1 MGMRSVRLKILMTG
15 VLCLGLTAM
24 LLAKVSRPA
33 STANARVPQPVSR
46 SFDFLYRIRLSPPAG
61 SKEMRVWIPLPSS
74 GPFQTISQLE
84 QKTPRPFHI
93 YSDPRYGNRY
103 AYFSATASKMKS
115 PPAIQLTFH
124 AVRFEDRV
132 SLSTEGHASVPL
144 PGDLAAFLQPDRLV
158 PTDGVIGELA
168 REQIRGLTNSLQK
181 ARKIYEYVTAT
192 MHYDHAGN
200 GWGRGDALWACDSHH
215 GNCTDFHSLFIGMAR
230 AAGIPARFQIG
241 FPLPENRGQTKVS
254 GYHCWAEFYQ
264 GGVGWVPIDAALAAQ
279 EPAKHDYFFGAVDA
293 NRVLF
298 SMGRDLELTPAPR
311 EGPLNYIVYPYV
323 EVDGKPYSDY
333 QKDFS
338 AIDSVTSSEVS
349 SR

>member
-1 MGMRSVRLKILMTG
+1 MKGVRLKTLMGG
-15 VLCLGLTAM
+15 VICLGGTVM
-24 LLAKVSRPA
+24 LVAKVPKPA
-33 STANARVPQPVSR
+33 STSNASALQPVSR
-46 SFDFLYRIRLSPPAG
+46 SFDFLYRITLSPPAG

-74 GPFQTISQLE
+74 GPFQTISQLTL
-84 QKTPRPFHI
+84 KTPRPFHI

-103 AYFSATASKMKS
+103 AYFAATSKMES
-115 PPAIQLTFH
+115 PAEIQLTFH

-132 SLSTEGHASVPL
+132 SLSRESRARVPL
-144 PGDLAAFLQPDRLV
+144 PESPSAFLQPDKLV

-168 REQIRGLTNSLQK
+168 RKQTQGLTNSLQK
-181 ARKIYEYVTAT
+181 ARKIYEYVTAV
-192 MHYDHAGN
+192 MHYDHEGT

-241 FPLPENRGQTKVS
+241 FPLSEKRGQTTIS
-254 GYHCWAEFYQ
+254 GYHCWAEFYLN
-264 GGVGWVPIDAALAAQ
+264 GVGWVPIDAALASQ
-279 EPAKHDYFFGAVDA
+279 DPAKHEYVFGAVDA

-298 SMGRDLELTPAPR
+298 STGRDLALTPAPR

-338 AIDSVTSSEVS
+338 ATDSATPSEINA
-349 SR
+349 R